1 MKKSITKT
9 ENGTI
14 KRNLRKWYRYATQD
28 QKLNGLRWYEDA
40 QDHSKLIADTFDIDR
55 YVAAQVISALSPN
68 NKWNRNKIDAFN
80 VVRCWKDGNDP
91 ELVKVCTY
99 SANKAKAFDILNGK
113 VSIEKTAPKTHSF
126 GMNIGYLSPDHVTI
140 DKWHIRAC
148 LCSPMNQ
155 PKVVDTITDKH
166 YKRVEKLTVELAR
179 EYNVKGYEFQAIV
192 WIAAREGWTYED

>member
-1 MKKSITKT
+1 MKKSITKS

-14 KRNLRKWYRYATQD
+14 KRNLRKWYRCATQD
-28 QKLNGLRWYEDA
+28 QKLAGLRWYEDA

-55 YVAAQVISALSPN
+55 YVSAQVISALSPN

-80 VVRCWKDGNDP
+80 VVRCWKDGDDF
-91 ELVKVCTY
+91 ESVKVCTY
-99 SANKAKAFDILNGK
+99 STNKQKAFDILNGK

-148 LCSPMNQ
+148 LCSPMEQ
-155 PKVVDTITDKH
+155 SKVVETLTEKH

-179 EYNVKGYEFQAIV
+179 EYNIKGYEFQAIV
-192 WIAAREGWTYED
+192 WIAVREGWTYED

>member
-1 MKKSITKT
+1 MKKSITKS

-14 KRNLRKWYRYATQD
+14 KRNLRKWYRLATQD
-28 QKLNGLRWYEDA
+28 QKLAGLRWYEDA

-55 YVAAQVISALSPN
+55 YVSAQVISALSPN
-68 NKWNRNKIDAFN
+68 NKWNRNKIDPFN
-80 VVRCWKDGNDP
+80 VVRCWKDGDDS
-91 ELVKVCTY
+91 ESVKVCTY
-99 SANKAKAFDILNGK
+99 STNKQKAFDILNGK

-148 LCSPMNQ
+148 LCSPMEQ
-155 PKVVDTITDKH
+155 SKVVETLTEKH

-179 EYNVKGYEFQAIV
+179 EYNIKGYEFQAIV
-192 WIAAREGWTYED
+192 WIAVREGWTYED